1 MIRNAAIGDIA
12 GMGSPAKWIAVRVNL
27 HLNKQI
33 ELSEALQYGFD
44 HDEEDLI

>member
-1 MIRNAAIGDIA
+1 MSATGDIT

-33 ELSEALQYGFD
+33 ELSEALQFGFD
-44 HDEEDLI
+44 HDEDDLI